1 MKTASFILPMLLL
14 AAALIATACESAPPD
29 DASQN
34 SAIAAAAPTATAAP
48 QHTPT
53 PSPTQTPTQIA
64 ATQTPTQIAATQT
77 PTQIAA
83 TQTPTAT
90 PDPLNPPTPQ
100 PCPPG
105 EIPVPIT
112 VRDGIVYMPDP
123 PCFRL
128 TSPTPLAYPKLAGS
142 LSKVAELYES
152 GASAQSAA
160 MAAFLDDEL
169 REGSFFLKITI
180 DREPRELVIWLND
193 NGAEFGYVNGTY
205 MVDEGWPARN
215 NTTIDAEYGIILLS
229 EYLRGEAEP
238 EEPYE
243 GGLAYVGARV
253 PVPLLVR
260 LSEQPGVLKVEV
272 PFRLPAPQQTD
283 VPPEPQE
290 PQDPVTPTPTPQ
302 ATSQGLSKY
311 GVTSWHQAGY
321 KGRGVKIGIIAT
333 GFEGFRWDG
342 PGNET
347 SPYSNSPLNGVATAV
362 TGMTVHE
369 VVDRLKAGDPPIWT
383 RVRDWEDCVTIH
395 TFGLSEGEEH
405 IVGERIADLFR

>member
-1 MKTASFILPMLLL
+1 MKTAFFILLAL
-14 AAALIATACESAPPD
+14 AALTAIACESA
-29 DASQN
+29 AQQN
-34 SAIAAAAPTATAAP
+34 NFAAAPTATATSTTTP
-48 QHTPT
+48 TPEHTQTPT
-53 PSPTQTPTQIA
+53 PSPNTPT
-64 ATQTPTQIAATQT
+64 TTPTPTDTATPQH
-77 PTQIAA
+77 

-283 VPPEPQE
+283 VPPAPQE

-302 ATSQGLSKY
+302 ATSQGLSKH
-311 GVTSWHQAGY
+311 GVTSWHQAGF
-321 KGRGVKIGIIAT
+321 KGRGVKIGIIDG
-333 GFEGFRWDG
+333 GFEGFRSNNNGGDLQL
-342 PGNET
+342 PMP
-347 SPYSNSPLNGVATAV
+347 SPQSRRSA
-362 TGMTVHE
+362 
-369 VVDRLKAGDPPIWT
+369 
-383 RVRDWEDCVTIH
+383 
-395 TFGLSEGEEH
+395 
-405 IVGERIADLFR
+405 

>member
-1 MKTASFILPMLLL
+1 MKTAFFILLAL
-14 AAALIATACESAPPD
+14 AALTALACESA
-29 DASQN
+29 AQQN
-34 SAIAAAAPTATAAP
+34 NFAAAAPTATATP
-48 QHTPT
+48 QHMQTPEHTQTPT
-53 PSPTQTPTQIA
+53 PSPNTPT
-64 ATQTPTQIAATQT
+64 TTPTPTDTATPQH
-77 PTQIAA
+77 

-128 TSPTPLAYPKLAGS
+128 TTPEPLAYPKLAGS
-142 LSKVAELYES
+142 LSKVAELYCAES

-229 EYLRGEAEP
+229 EYIRGEAEP
-238 EEPYE
+238 EPNRMKAER
-243 GGLAYVGARV
+243 AYVGARV
-253 PVPLLVR
+253 PVLLAG
-260 LSEQPGVLKVEV
+260 S
-272 PFRLPAPQQTD
+272 PFGT
-283 VPPEPQE
+283 
-290 PQDPVTPTPTPQ
+290 
-302 ATSQGLSKY
+302 
-311 GVTSWHQAGY
+311 AG
-321 KGRGVKIGIIAT
+321 R
-333 GFEGFRWDG
+333 
-342 PGNET
+342 P
-347 SPYSNSPLNGVATAV
+347 
-362 TGMTVHE
+362 
-369 VVDRLKAGDPPIWT
+369 
-383 RVRDWEDCVTIH
+383 
-395 TFGLSEGEEH
+395 
-405 IVGERIADLFR
+405 

>member
-1 MKTASFILPMLLL
+1 
-14 AAALIATACESAPPD
+14 
-29 DASQN
+29 
-34 SAIAAAAPTATAAP
+34 
-48 QHTPT
+48 
-53 PSPTQTPTQIA
+53 
-64 ATQTPTQIAATQT
+64 
-77 PTQIAA
+77 
-83 TQTPTAT
+83 
-90 PDPLNPPTPQ
+90 
-100 PCPPG
+100 
-105 EIPVPIT
+105 
-112 VRDGIVYMPDP
+112 
-123 PCFRL
+123 
-128 TSPTPLAYPKLAGS
+128 
-142 LSKVAELYES
+142 
-152 GASAQSAA
+152 
-160 MAAFLDDEL
+160 MAASLDDEL

-290 PQDPVTPTPTPQ
+290 PQDPVAPTPTPQ
-302 ATSQGLSKY
+302 ATSQGLSKH
-311 GVTSWHQAGY
+311 GVSSWHQAGY
-321 KGRGVKIGIIAT
+321 KGRGVRIGIIDT

-342 PGNET
+342 PGDGT
-347 SPYSNSPLNGVATAV
+347 SPYSNSPLNSVATAV

-369 VVDRLKAGDPPIWT
+369 VVDKLKAGDPPIWT
-383 RVRDWEDCVTIH
+383 RVRDWEDCITIH
-395 TFGLSEGEEH
+395 TFGLNEGEEH
-405 IVGERIADLFR
+405 IVGERIAELFR